1 MAEPNG
7 STGEQRRLHSVEQL
21 AELVIAA
28 SAGRSRFVVG
38 LVGPPGVGKSTVSG
52 ALTSLLDPAPPIVGM
67 DGFHLANQ
75 VLVDR
80 GLIDRKGAPD
90 TFDAD
95 GFVAILER
103 LRSADTTVWCPRF
116 DRSIEDSIAAA
127 VAVTP
132 ADRIVIVEG
141 NYLLLTDAPWD
152 RVADLLDLAVYLDL
166 AHAARVGRL
175 IARHIEFGKS
185 ETDARRFVEVSDEVN
200 AAMVA
205 ASRSRAG
212 ATLTLS

>member
-116 DRSIEDSIAAA
+116 DRSIEDSIGSCRRRHARRS
-127 VAVTP
+127 
-132 ADRIVIVEG
+132 DRHRRG
-141 NYLLLTDAPWD
+141 QLPSAHRRAWD

-166 AHAARVGRL
+166 AHAATGRPLDRSPHRVRQVRDRRQALRGSLRRGERCDGRCL
-175 IARHIEFGKS
+175 
-185 ETDARRFVEVSDEVN
+185 
-200 AAMVA
+200 
-205 ASRSRAG
+205 RSRAG